1 MHKFDCNQPASCH
14 NPFKVP
20 EGYFTEFA
28 ERLMSRID
36 GVETRMPQMRFVA
49 WIPWIGVAC
58 VLALTLLFTQWMPSS
73 TTQSSKAKQEQ
84 YAAREA
90 ADDEAVYDYLMMAN
104 ADNSIMSY
112 ENDY

>member
-1 MHKFDCNQPASCH
+1 
-14 NPFKVP
+14 
-20 EGYFTEFA
+20 
-28 ERLMSRID
+28 
-36 GVETRMPQMRFVA
+36 
-49 WIPWIGVAC
+49 
-58 VLALTLLFTQWMPSS
+58 MPSS